1 MIINNKMAN
10 AGKVPFGSLNIGDVY
25 LDDEDVVCIKVS
37 HSYDEDDF
45 AECLYYGPIEGQ
57 WVIGEEANDRM
68 VLPVKATLTIEPM
81 DK

>member
-10 AGKVPFGSLNIGDVY
+10 AGKVPFGSLNIGDTY
-25 LDDEDVVCIKVS
+25 LDDEDLVCIKIS
-37 HSYDEDDF
+37 HSPDEDYG
-45 AECLYYGPIEGQ
+45 ECLYYGPIEGQ
-57 WVIGEEANDRM
+57 WVVGDEPNDRM